1 MKRSKI
7 VETVTAAFLVASLVS
22 VPGAAARLL
31 SDADVCLQPFHQHRD
46 VSAVDSLLVS
56 ELAVLRNAFTLKE
69 VMTKLARDSREP
81 GITAQD
87 VWREWWD
94 TQNFGPGLGMGI
106 HCDDNGMIEGEGVLN
121 GFPVQCPRAEG
132 QEIALVPFLEDNPA
146 GPHYE
151 LIALVN
157 RFDMAPSDG
166 RHCGEYRAIFARMQP
181 SSSGGGGS
189 DPAGEAGD
197 DVGNSPPATGRNLV
211 IFEAVVPNPSPGC
224 GLEGC
229 RAIAEYWEQLSSDP
243 ALVNDPVASGR
254 HLRRFFLR
262 GLANPRVPPAISLD
276 HMTKGTG
283 QLRTNM
289 FLSPEPGS
297 GVQRIWQLRD
307 FKLARIC
314 NGPGPTAECRFQ
326 VVPVSVKGNPFGE
339 LFGEDAAGPGELT
352 AFQRAFVSEVR
363 GDALMHANV
372 NAFGYAVDNVHNAG
386 ESNAQG
392 IENDY
397 PANMPTSPRH
407 PFLAGLRE
415 SLAGFSATPTQ
426 AVRRAHVLSCGG
438 CHNPPAVTLRPPVGE
453 PEPDDG
459 LGSGLFWEDSNGFT
473 HVSELGFDPD
483 IPQRSWLLSD
493 ALKRMFLPHRERVF
507 ERFLGSEPCEPC
519 ASIVTAG
526 NRSMSAPSSTIVVGE
541 GEPLFISS
549 EDFQALE
556 EAEKVDDGHS
566 TVGGSA
572 RVH

>member
-94 TQNFGPGLGMGI
+94 TQNFSPGLGMGI

-211 IFEAVVPNPSPGC
+211 IFEAVVPNPMIALPSIATNPSSGAIDC
-224 GLEGC
+224 SDFRTDFRSAPNICASYLATALIDLAVIGLILN
-229 RAIAEYWEQLSSDP
+229 A
-243 ALVNDPVASGR
+243 
-254 HLRRFFLR
+254 
-262 GLANPRVPPAISLD
+262 
-276 HMTKGTG
+276 
-283 QLRTNM
+283 
-289 FLSPEPGS
+289 
-297 GVQRIWQLRD
+297 
-307 FKLARIC
+307 
-314 NGPGPTAECRFQ
+314 
-326 VVPVSVKGNPFGE
+326 
-339 LFGEDAAGPGELT
+339 AAGST
-352 AFQRAFVSEVR
+352 AAKF
-363 GDALMHANV
+363 
-372 NAFGYAVDNVHNAG
+372 
-386 ESNAQG
+386 
-392 IENDY
+392 
-397 PANMPTSPRH
+397 RH
-407 PFLAGLRE
+407 
-415 SLAGFSATPTQ
+415 S
-426 AVRRAHVLSCGG
+426 
-438 CHNPPAVTLRPPVGE
+438 
-453 PEPDDG
+453 
-459 LGSGLFWEDSNGFT
+459 
-473 HVSELGFDPD
+473 
-483 IPQRSWLLSD
+483 
-493 ALKRMFLPHRERVF
+493 
-507 ERFLGSEPCEPC
+507 
-519 ASIVTAG
+519 
-526 NRSMSAPSSTIVVGE
+526 
-541 GEPLFISS
+541 
-549 EDFQALE
+549 
-556 EAEKVDDGHS
+556 
-566 TVGGSA
+566 
-572 RVH
+572 